1 MLLIITV
8 DEIALA
14 RKNKKSDDRFN
25 IIKNPLPTPRPPRDP
40 GNHSSATPTP
50 VPSPSPAPTFTP
62 TQTPTPVPVPDD
74 TPTPEPV
81 LQPVPQ
87 TVQYSQPAI
96 NPTPVA
102 TPDQTLTSG
111 PDLAL
116 AQNATTVL
124 SLPPED
130 PEPTFSPMMT
140 DFEREG
146 PGLSPGMI
154 ISALMGLACIGYIA
168 YLGFMMMRR

>member
-1 MLLIITV
+1 V
-8 DEIALA
+8 
-14 RKNKKSDDRFN
+14 
-25 IIKNPLPTPRPPRDP
+25 
-40 GNHSSATPTP
+40 
-50 VPSPSPAPTFTP
+50 
-62 TQTPTPVPVPDD
+62 
-74 TPTPEPV
+74 PV

-96 NPTPVA
+96 NPTPVE

-140 DFEREG
+140 DFERAG

-168 YLGFMMMRR
+168 YLGYMMMRR